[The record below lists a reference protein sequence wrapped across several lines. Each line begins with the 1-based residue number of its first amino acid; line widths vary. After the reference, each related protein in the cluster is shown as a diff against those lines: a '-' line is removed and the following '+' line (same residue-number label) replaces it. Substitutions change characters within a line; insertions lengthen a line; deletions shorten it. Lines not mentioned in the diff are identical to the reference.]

1 MQEIMLQKKM
11 PFLPF
16 VFILLIVFVTAT
28 ACQLPIQQ
36 QTDTESK
43 PDLEATIMVLQT
55 QMIEASK
62 QTEEPGPKDSLSPTE
77 HSKIKQ
83 PDPTSSDL
91 FQGFYALQDGRF
103 RAYDFFG
110 NSLGVDFPAGS
121 SNWYGDNEINAFID
135 EIFYTEFSS
144 NSGVFRVNAEGNQKF
159 NFIDAQDPVYIAVS
173 PDRQKIA
180 WSTSSWG
187 EGNLKTEIFY
197 ANMDGSN
204 QQLVDVI
211 STDEQVDLNLNF
223 FPVRW
228 TDDGRLIYATG
239 MTGIGG
245 YMLFWGFNGM
255 YLFNPLNNSIRTLV
269 DDQERLGICLSSIS
283 DDLTKIAIVCG
294 REGNVRVRSL
304 DSGTETIFP
313 IIEDQAL
320 AGAARFSPSG
330 EYLAYVVQRA
340 DPMQELGKIVV
351 VPVDGS
357 QPPRVLTTVEDGS
370 YTVEGWVCED
380 YFLVTQTYLSTSEI
394 SVLKLNRDGSEVIH
408 IADGKFMDFIP

>member
-1 MQEIMLQKKM
+1 
-11 PFLPF
+11 
-16 VFILLIVFVTAT
+16 
-28 ACQLPIQQ
+28 
-36 QTDTESK
+36 
-43 PDLEATIMVLQT
+43 
-55 QMIEASK
+55 
-62 QTEEPGPKDSLSPTE
+62 
-77 HSKIKQ
+77 
-83 PDPTSSDL
+83 
-91 FQGFYALQDGRF
+91 
-103 RAYDFFG
+103 
-110 NSLGVDFPAGS
+110 
-121 SNWYGDNEINAFID
+121 
-135 EIFYTEFSS
+135 
-144 NSGVFRVNAEGNQKF
+144 
-159 NFIDAQDPVYIAVS
+159 
-173 PDRQKIA
+173 
-180 WSTSSWG
+180 
-187 EGNLKTEIFY
+187 
-197 ANMDGSN
+197 MDGSN

-211 STDEQVDLNLNF
+211 SADEQVDLNLNF

-294 REGNVRVRSL
+294 GEGNVRVRSL

-340 DPMQELGKIVV
+340 DAMQELGKIVV

-370 YTVEGWVCED
+370 FTVEGWVSED
-380 YFLVTQTYLSTSEI
+380 YFLVTQTYMFTSEI